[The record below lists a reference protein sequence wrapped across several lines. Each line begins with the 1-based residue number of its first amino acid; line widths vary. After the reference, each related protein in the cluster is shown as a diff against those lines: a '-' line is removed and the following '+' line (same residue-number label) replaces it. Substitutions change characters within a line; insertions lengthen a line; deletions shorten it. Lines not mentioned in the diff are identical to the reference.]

1 MVYNFHGLYIKLWR
15 VVVFSVARMVLF
27 PPVGI
32 FPKIGWCSSSW
43 FGVPRMGFVLFVPD
57 RVVCPHAAV
66 FCSRLLFSLPECS
79 LPWCCHSC
87 TGMTGRWYEIKRDE
101 ARWGEMRWTEMN
113 LDLVTWSQ
121 WFHSTLF
128 LVMVRCRL
136 FLLLRRI
143 RPNKAGDSS

>member
-15 VVVFSVARMVLF
+15 VMVFSVARMVLF

-113 LDLVTWSQ
+113 WDELGFGDMEP
-121 WFHSTLF
+121 
-128 LVMVRCRL
+128 MVSFDVVSCDGSMSP
-136 FLLLRRI
+136 FPI
-143 RPNKAGDSS
+143 VETHKA